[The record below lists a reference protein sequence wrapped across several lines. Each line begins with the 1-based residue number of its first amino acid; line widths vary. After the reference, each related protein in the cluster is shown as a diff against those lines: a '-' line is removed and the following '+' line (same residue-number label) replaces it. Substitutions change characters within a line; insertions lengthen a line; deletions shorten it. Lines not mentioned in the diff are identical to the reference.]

1 MGTRKPSAGHAKK
14 GYDVSKEKASEWRP
28 IGNKTENKD
37 ARSTIFNT
45 SLDNNLAVKD
55 VYAAELSSTI
65 NSLYKFT
72 NTFDISNISG
82 LIKGGLSGL
91 KSITSVLKAANQVR
105 SAIKNKAGL
114 ADILGSAFPAARS
127 TLSSVGLNPKILD
140 NVQQYYQ
147 LGVSMHNTV
156 QGIRKGDINLLTGL
170 NDLGRALTGQDIALF
185 SDIQSITTAV
195 SSIITEFSQA
205 GLEIKNEWNQLT
217 NKDKSSS
224 VYHGLDISYD
234 VAQAVFPEIAVTG
247 DYASIAHIAKEDT
260 TGRIRS
266 LSVSTIETMIREY
279 SASAVF
285 NVNKDAKTIFKE
297 ITDVIDAFKAGYLF
311 WVAKE
316 NGEKL
321 FNLRLF
327 LLGSQD
333 FRDMVKTALAQPFY
347 SEHALSDVNEKPHI
361 WVDFIQFF
369 QGMDF
374 IQELTSRHP
383 GMEIKLNESVNTQV
397 TPNTFASTLTPQQD
411 GIIRL
416 I

>member
-1 MGTRKPSAGHAKK
+1 MGTRKPSVGRAKK
-14 GYDVSKEKASEWRP
+14 GYDSSKEKASDWKP
-28 IGNKTENKD
+28 INNKTENKD

-91 KSITSVLKAANQVR
+91 KSLTSILKAANTVR
-105 SAIKNKAGL
+105 AAVKNKSGL
-114 ADILGSAFPAARS
+114 AEILGAAFPAARS
-127 TLSSVGLNPKILD
+127 VLTTVGLNPKVLD

-170 NDLGRALTGQDIALF
+170 NDLGHALTGHDIALF
-185 SDIQSITTAV
+185 SDIQSITAAV

-205 GLEIKNEWNQLT
+205 GLAIKEEWNQLT
-217 NKDKSSS
+217 NKSKSSS
-224 VYHGLDISYD
+224 VYNGLDVSFD
-234 VAQAVFPEIAVTG
+234 VAQAVFPEIAKTG
-247 DYASIAHIAKEDT
+247 DFASIAQITKEDT

-266 LSVSTIETMIREY
+266 LSTSTIETMIREY

-297 ITDVIDAFKAGYLF
+297 MMDVIDTFKAGHLF
-311 WVAKE
+311 WVTKE

-333 FRDMVKTALAQPFY
+333 FKDMVRSALAQPFY
-347 SEHALSDVNEKPHI
+347 SEQALEDATTKPHT
-361 WVDFIQFF
+361 WVNFIQLF

-374 IQELTSRHP
+374 IQELTYRHP
-383 GMEIKLNESVNTQV
+383 GMEIKLNESVNAQV
-397 TPNTFASTLTPQQD
+397 TPNTFASSVSTQQD

>member
-1 MGTRKPSAGHAKK
+1 MGTRKPSIGHAKK
-14 GYDVSKEKASEWRP
+14 GQNNSNEKA
-28 IGNKTENKD
+28 GGGKTTENKD

-91 KSITSVLKAANQVR
+91 KSISSILKAANSVR
-105 SAIKNKAGL
+105 SAIKNKSGL

-127 TLSSVGLNPKILD
+127 ALSSVGLNPKILD

-224 VYHGLDISYD
+224 VYHGLDVSFD

-247 DYASIAHIAKEDT
+247 DYASIAHIVKEDT

-285 NVNKDAKTIFKE
+285 NVNKDARTIFKE
-297 ITDVIDAFKAGYLF
+297 ITGVIDAFKAGDLF
-311 WVAKE
+311 WVVKK

-333 FRDMVKTALAQPFY
+333 FKDMVKTALAQPFY
-347 SEHALSDVNEKPHI
+347 SEHALSDVNEKPHLWI
-361 WVDFIQFF
+361 DFIQLF
-369 QGMDF
+369 QSMDF

-383 GMEIKLNESVNTQV
+383 GMEIKLNESMNTQV
-397 TPNTFASTLTPQQD
+397 VPNTFATLSEQQD